1 MTQRH
6 HPDIV
11 SPRYPRRLA
20 WLHWIVAAMV
30 IGALIAGSVILDETP
45 NSDPAKIMS
54 LRMHMTLGML
64 ILLLMI
70 WRLVVRFRGP
80 LPPHA
85 DAGHA
90 VLNTGAKLAHV
101 ALYVL
106 VFGMCI
112 SGVALSV
119 MAGLPGIVF
128 GGQGSLP
135 ADFSAYAPRAA
146 HGIMAKL
153 LMLVI
158 AAHVAGAL
166 YHQLILRD
174 GLLRRM
180 GLRG

>member
-1 MTQRH
+1 MTHQT
-6 HPDIV
+6 PTY
-11 SPRYPRRLA
+11 PTRYPRRLA
-20 WLHWIVAAMV
+20 WLHWVLAAMV
-30 IGALIAGSVILDETP
+30 IGALVAGSVILDRTP

-54 LRMHMTLGML
+54 LRMHMTLGIAIL
-64 ILLLMI
+64 ILMI

-85 DAGHA
+85 DAGNA
-90 VLNTGAKLAHV
+90 ALNAGAKLAHV

-106 VFGMCI
+106 VFGMCA
-112 SGVALSV
+112 SGIALSA

-135 ADFSAYAPRAA
+135 ADFAGYAPRAA

-166 YHQLILRD
+166 YHQLVLRD
-174 GLLRRM
+174 GLMRRM
-180 GLRG
+180 GLRR